1 MTIDK
6 VAIYNDYLIVIDGR
20 GAVSVI
26 RFFDDSKSAKEE
38 KDQIDVI
45 HKDPNATSMVYAIYR
60 NSRERLKYICDEM
73 SPKFI
78 YKKNWNT
85 RTLGRKVIEH
95 LKSKI

>member
-1 MTIDK
+1 MTNDK
-6 VAIYNDYLIVIDGR
+6 VAE
-20 GAVSVI
+20 
-26 RFFDDSKSAKEE
+26 KE

-78 YKKNWNT
+78 YKKA
-85 RTLGRKVIEH
+85 RTLVHWEGSQLNI
-95 LKSKI
+95 